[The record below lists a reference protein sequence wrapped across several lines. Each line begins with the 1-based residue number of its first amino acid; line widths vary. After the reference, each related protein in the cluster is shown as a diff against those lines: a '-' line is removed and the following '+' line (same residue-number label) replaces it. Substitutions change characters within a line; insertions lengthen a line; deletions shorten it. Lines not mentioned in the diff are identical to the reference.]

1 MPHTPQAN
9 REEGHSVLRAAGRLQ
24 RCSRDSS
31 SGISRSKQT
40 SERYVD
46 GPKEMTDVV
55 GADHVSIGTDQQVAA
70 GSLRDYAD
78 FARVVG
84 AMLSGGFTPADTGK
98 VIGGNYLRI
107 FAGSAG

>member
-1 MPHTPQAN
+1 MA
-9 REEGHSVLRAAGRLQ
+9 
-24 RCSRDSS
+24 
-31 SGISRSKQT
+31 
-40 SERYVD
+40 
-46 GPKEMTDVV
+46 DVV

-70 GSLRDYAD
+70 GSLPDYAD
-78 FARVVG
+78 FARLVG